1 MDQMASSVGSVVAI
15 DFKSTEEPIVEK
27 VEFDLKK
34 HNHALCIID
43 SGADHADLTDEYA
56 TIPSDMKA
64 VAGFFGK
71 NFA

>member
-1 MDQMASSVGSVVAI
+1 MASSVGSVVAI

-56 TIPSDMKA
+56 VSYTHLDVYKRQIY
-64 VAGFFGK
+64 G
-71 NFA
+71 